1 MRKHSIRRQH
11 AHGHDVF
18 KASPLHSPTAR
29 SDCANV
35 LYVAS
40 NSTSPPASAAG
51 APPAFEAALA
61 QLESLVTRL
70 ESGDLP
76 LDEALRTFEQGVQLT
91 RECQSAL
98 SAAQQKVQQLLQ
110 RGETATIEDF
120 KPSED
125 IDATA
130 RLQAAAPE

>member
-1 MRKHSIRRQH
+1 M
-11 AHGHDVF
+11 
-18 KASPLHSPTAR
+18 ASES
-29 SDCANV
+29 
-35 LYVAS
+35 AS
-40 NSTSPPASAAG
+40 SA

-76 LDEALRTFEQGVQLT
+76 LDEALRSFEQGVRLT

-98 SAAQQKVQQLLQ
+98 AAAQQKVQLLLQ
-110 RGETATIEDF
+110 RGDQVAI
-120 KPSED
+120 ED

-130 RLQAAAPE
+130 ALETTSSE